1 MCFKARKDST
11 KMLALVNT
19 NDFLNSFSNSLQRI
33 YVTFVIFRMN
43 AKNKM
48 KQIWGYHLKYNGKI
62 EQ

>member
-1 MCFKARKDST
+1 
-11 KMLALVNT
+11 MLALVNT